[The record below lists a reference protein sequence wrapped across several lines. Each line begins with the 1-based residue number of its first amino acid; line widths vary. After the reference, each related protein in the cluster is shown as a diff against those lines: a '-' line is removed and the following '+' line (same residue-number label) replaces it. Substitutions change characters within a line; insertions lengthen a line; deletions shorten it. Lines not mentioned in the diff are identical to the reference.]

1 LIIHHEEVNVRRVM
15 DVEPQ

>member
-15 DVEPQ
+15 DVEPP